1 MLERMI
7 MKQKILALC
16 MITLVIISCNFPSFV
31 TPAPEMETPSV
42 VPTNTIISTGGLV
55 TLNNVSFRLPLGV
68 ANDARTE
75 MVSAVTD
82 PNNAPWWEIAPD
94 HLKFTLTGYQL
105 QDKSFEPQILVYPT
119 DEYAQLGS
127 TTIAAEQIQR
137 LKTILTGSP
146 LSRDVMPHVPTF
158 NASPRIASHMQ
169 VISFQSGRGIRMLTQ
184 YDQYPATINNHE
196 LFYHFQG
203 LTQDGKYY
211 IVAVLP
217 ATASI
222 LAEDDKPDSPVPA
235 EGVAVPTETGPDPAY
250 YEAVTKALDSMY
262 EDSFNP
268 SLFQLDALIQSIT
281 VTP

>member
-1 MLERMI
+1 

-16 MITLVIISCNFPSFV
+16 MITFLIISCNIPSFV
-31 TPAPEMETPSV
+31 TPPPEMETPIV
-42 VPTNTIISTGGLV
+42 VPTNTSSTGGVV

-75 MVSAVTD
+75 MVPAVTD
-82 PNNAPWWEIAPD
+82 PNNTPWWEIAPD

-119 DEYAQLGS
+119 DEYIQLNS

-137 LKTILTGSP
+137 LKTILAGSP
-146 LSRDVMPHVPTF
+146 LSRDMMPHVPIF
-158 NASPRIASHMQ
+158 NASPHIASHMQ

-211 IVAVLP
+211 VLAVLP
-217 ATASI
+217 VTSSI
-222 LAEDDKPDSPVPA
+222 LAEDDQPDSPVPV
-235 EGVAVPTETGPDPAY
+235 EGVAIPTETGPNPEY

-281 VTP
+281 VAP

>member
-1 MLERMI
+1 
-7 MKQKILALC
+7 MKQKIFALC
-16 MITLVIISCNFPSFV
+16 MITLSIISCNIPSSV
-31 TPAPEMETPSV
+31 TPPPEIETPIV
-42 VPTNTIISTGGLV
+42 VPTNTISTGGVV
-55 TLNNVSFRLPLGV
+55 TLNNVSISLPLGV

-82 PNNAPWWEIAPD
+82 PNNAPWWQIAPD
-94 HLKFTLTGYQL
+94 HLRFTLTGYQL
-105 QDKSFEPQILVYPT
+105 QDKFFEPQILVYAA
-119 DEYAQLGS
+119 DEYTQLNS
-127 TTIAAEQIQR
+127 TAAEQIQR
-137 LKTILTGSP
+137 LKTILAGSP
-146 LSRDVMPHVPTF
+146 LSREMMPSVPIF
-158 NASPRIASHMQ
+158 NASPHFASHMQ
-169 VISFQSGRGIRMLTQ
+169 VVSFQSGRGVRMLTQ

-211 IVAVLP
+211 ILAVLP
-217 ATASI
+217 VTSSI

-235 EGVAVPTETGPDPAY
+235 EGVAVPTVTGPNPAY